1 MADAE
6 RPTADNIP
14 EKTTTEHH
22 VASPESE
29 STHEGQQTVEIPNG
43 WRYRQAKIGSLKLPY
58 YASPQVQLVMV
69 AFVCFLCPG
78 MFNAV
83 NGLGGA
89 GQVDSKASTDSNTAV
104 NATFSVV
111 AFFAGTITNWLG
123 IKKALSFGGLGYCI
137 YTASYLCYNH
147 TQNYGFIVFAGF
159 LLGCCAGVLW
169 AAQGAIMLSYP
180 PEEKKGRYIA
190 VFWMIFNMG
199 GVIGSLVPLGQN
211 IHVTTNSPV
220 SDGTYVGF
228 IILSVVGAGLAWLLC
243 DAKNVVR
250 LDGSRVILMK
260 NPTFKTEIFGMWET
274 FRSEPYIVFLFPM
287 FFASNWF
294 YTYQFNGVNLAQFNT
309 RTRSLNNVL
318 YWSAQIFGALIFGY
332 FLDLSRFR
340 RTVRAKACWVV
351 LFVLTFAVWG
361 GGYAF
366 QRGYTRAEVEMGSD
380 TPDDPSDDYPKL
392 DWTDSGYVGPMF
404 LYIFYGFYDAAWQC
418 SVYWFMGAMTNNS
431 RKLANYSGFY
441 KGIQSAGAAV
451 IWRLDGLKI
460 PYMNEFASS
469 WGLLAGSLLI
479 ALPVMLMTIK
489 DTVSIEEDLK
499 LSDETRDEVLGKKSI
514 DETHGEKN
522 V

>member
-1 MADAE
+1 MICMIQCLQYD
-6 RPTADNIP
+6 
-14 EKTTTEHH
+14 
-22 VASPESE
+22 V
-29 STHEGQQTVEIPNG
+29 
-43 WRYRQAKIGSLKLPY
+43 
-58 YASPQVQLVMV
+58 
-69 AFVCFLCPG
+69 G

-89 GQVDSKASTDSNTAV
+89 GQVDAKASTDSNTAV

-228 IILSVVGAGLAWLLC
+228 IILSVIGAGLAWLLC

-250 LDGSRVILMK
+250 TDGSRVIMMK

-351 LFVLTFAVWG
+351 LFLLTFAVWG

-366 QRGYTRAEVEMGSD
+366 QRGYTRADVEMGAD

-392 DWTDSGYVGPMF
+392 DWTDSGYIGPMF
-404 LYIFYGFYDAAWQC
+404 LYIFYVSFPEYDANL
-418 SVYWFMGAMTNNS
+418 G
-431 RKLANYSGFY
+431 
-441 KGIQSAGAAV
+441 
-451 IWRLDGLKI
+451 WRQ
-460 PYMNEFASS
+460 
-469 WGLLAGSLLI
+469 
-479 ALPVMLMTIK
+479 
-489 DTVSIEEDLK
+489 VSF
-499 LSDETRDEVLGKKSI
+499 SD
-514 DETHGEKN
+514 
-522 V
+522 